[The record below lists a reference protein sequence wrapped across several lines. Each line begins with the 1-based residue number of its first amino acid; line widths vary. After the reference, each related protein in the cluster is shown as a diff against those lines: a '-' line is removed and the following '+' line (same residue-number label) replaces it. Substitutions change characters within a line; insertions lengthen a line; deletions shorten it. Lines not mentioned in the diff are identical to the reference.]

1 MLPSGNI
8 LSSRADYRHW
18 LLFTV
23 TESCNM
29 SSTLSRPQ
37 SASLRIH
44 PGGWTAGAVFILTA
58 AACHKDAPQM
68 QAPQVTVAPA
78 IERVVTDWDEFTGH
92 FEAVNSV
99 EVRPRVGGFIERVT
113 FAEGATV
120 HQGDALFVI
129 DQRPYQAEVARAE
142 AVLAQARTR
151 KQLAD
156 MEAERA
162 QKLVSTQAI
171 SREELDSRTSSR
183 AESDAAIHAAEAA
196 LLVARLNLEW
206 TVVRAPISGRV
217 GRAEIT
223 RGNVVQAGA
232 PSPTLLTTIV
242 SLDPIYVYFDT
253 DEQAYLKYAG
263 ALAGPNGREVL
274 VGLANESGFPH
285 QGRLNFIDNRVD
297 GTAGTIRA
305 RAVLSNPNQ
314 VFTPGLFARV
324 RLLGTDRHVAT
335 LVQDQAVG
343 TDQDRKFVLVLKND
357 TTVEYRPVTVGRV
370 FDGLRIVDSGLKSG
384 ERVVINGMMRVR
396 PGMKVAATNAAM
408 VAETATPAPVAR

>member
-1 MLPSGNI
+1 MSSTI
-8 LSSRADYRHW
+8 SRAD
-18 LLFTV
+18 
-23 TESCNM
+23 
-29 SSTLSRPQ
+29 
-37 SASLRIH
+37 SASLRFH
-44 PGGWTAGAVFILTA
+44 PGGWTAGAVFILAT

-78 IERVVTDWDEFTGH
+78 IERVVTDWDDFTGH

-99 EVRPRVGGFIERVT
+99 EVRPRVGGFIERVAFT
-113 FAEGATV
+113 EGATV
-120 HQGDALFVI
+120 HQGDVLFVI
-129 DQRPYQAEVARAE
+129 DRRPYQAEVARAE

-151 KQLAD
+151 KELAD

-183 AESDAAIHAAEAA
+183 AERDAAIRAAEAA
-196 LLVARLNLEW
+196 LQVARLNLDW

-223 RGNVVQAGA
+223 AGNVVQGGAG
-232 PSPTLLTTIV
+232 SPTLLTTIV

-263 ALAGPNGREVL
+263 ALGGAKGREVQ
-274 VGLANESGFPH
+274 VGLANESGYPH
-285 QGRLNFIDNRVD
+285 EGRLNFIDNRVD

-314 VFTPGLFARV
+314 IFTPGLFARV
-324 RLLGTDRHVAT
+324 RLLGTDRHTAT

-343 TDQDRKFVLVLKND
+343 TDQDRKFVLVLKSDN
-357 TTVEYRPVTVGRV
+357 TVEYRPITTGRV
-370 FDGLRIVDSGLKSG
+370 FDGLRIVDSGLKPG
-384 ERVVINGMMRVR
+384 ERIVINGMMRVR
-396 PGMKVAATNAAM
+396 PGMKVAATSAAM
-408 VAETATPAPVAR
+408 VAETPTAAPVAR

>member
-1 MLPSGNI
+1 MP
-8 LSSRADYRHW
+8 
-18 LLFTV
+18 T
-23 TESCNM
+23 
-29 SSTLSRPQ
+29 
-37 SASLRIH
+37 
-44 PGGWTAGAVFILTA
+44 
-58 AACHKDAPQM
+58 
-68 QAPQVTVAPA
+68 PQVTVAPA
-78 IERVVTDWDEFTGH
+78 IEKVVSDWDDFTGH

-99 EVRPRVGGFIERVT
+99 EVRPRVGGFVERVAFT
-113 FAEGATV
+113 EGSTV
-120 HQGDALFVI
+120 HQGDVLFVI
-129 DQRPYQAEVARAE
+129 DPRPYQAEVTRAE
-142 AVLAQARTR
+142 AALAQARTR

-183 AESDAAIHAAEAA
+183 AESDAAIHAAEAQ
-196 LLVARLNLEW
+196 LQVARLNLEW

-223 RGNVVQAGA
+223 RGNVVQAGPA
-232 PSPTLLTTIV
+232 PTLLTTIV

-263 ALAGPNGREVL
+263 AANGREVL
-274 VGLANESGFPH
+274 VGLANESGYPH

-324 RLLGTDRHVAT
+324 RLLGTERHVAT

-343 TDQDRKFVLVLKND
+343 TDQDRKFVLVLKSDN
-357 TTVEYRPVTVGRV
+357 TVEYRPITIGRV
-370 FDGLRIVDSGLKSG
+370 SDGLRIVDSGLKPG
-384 ERVVINGMMRVR
+384 ERIVINGMMRVR

-408 VAETATPAPVAR
+408 VAETPTAAPVAR